1 MQCLEAIQVGRNEGL
16 AHHLMPGAI
25 PASTISTA
33 SLNAIA
39 LEFLPANPLGS
50 AEAHDALI
58 AIKSEA

>member
-1 MQCLEAIQVGRNEGL
+1 
-16 AHHLMPGAI
+16 MPGAI